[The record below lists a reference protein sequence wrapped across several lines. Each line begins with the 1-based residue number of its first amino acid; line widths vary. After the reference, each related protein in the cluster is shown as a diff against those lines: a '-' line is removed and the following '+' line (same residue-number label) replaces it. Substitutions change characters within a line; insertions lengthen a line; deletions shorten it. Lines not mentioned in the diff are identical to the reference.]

1 MKIGNIFCALLFFV
15 CASFSFSQTAGLPLN
30 TKAATVDNIAQKTDI
45 SVFDSVVLGIVEGIT
60 EYLPV
65 SSTGHLILTNS
76 VLGLDSETP
85 LKDAK
90 GNIVVDKK
98 QSKKSG
104 KEVVYT
110 MKKAADAYAVII
122 QLGAILAVL
131 ALYWESVWEIVKGV
145 FGKSK
150 KGLFLAR
157 NIIAAFMPAAVIGL
171 LLHDYIDEYLFG
183 VYPVVFALF
192 AGGLLMLF
200 VQKKLGK
207 KASKKPDTDLADLSV
222 KQSLLIGFLQVVAM
236 WPGTSRSMMT
246 ILGGYIAGLNPA
258 SSAKFSFLLG
268 LLTLSAASFFKIAK
282 DGQNMLNALSVLPLL
297 VGLIVSFICALVCVK
312 WLVGFLTRRG
322 LAPFAWYRIALS
334 AVLCLYFLCI

>member
-1 MKIGNIFCALLFFV
+1 MKFRNILCAVLFL
-15 CASFSFSQTAGLPLN
+15 AFSNFLFSQTESLSQ
-30 TKAATVDNIAQKTDI
+30 TKSVSENAAQKTDI
-45 SVFDSVVLGIVEGIT
+45 SILDSVVLGIVEGIT

-90 GNIVVDKK
+90 GNIVIDKK

-104 KEVVYT
+104 KEVAYT

-200 VQKKLGK
+200 VQKKLGE

-246 ILGGYIAGLNPA
+246 ILGGYVAGLNPA

-282 DGQNMLNALSVLPLL
+282 DGQNMLNALSVVPLL
-297 VGLIVSFICALVCVK
+297 VGLIVSFIFALVCVK

-334 AVLCLYFLCI
+334 AVLCIYFLCM

>member
-1 MKIGNIFCALLFFV
+1 M

-30 TKAATVDNIAQKTDI
+30 TKAAAAGDNIAQKTDI

-207 KASKKPDTDLADLSV
+207 KASKKPDTDLSDLSV

>member
-1 MKIGNIFCALLFFV
+1 MCAG
-15 CASFSFSQTAGLPLN
+15 FSFSQTAGLPLN
-30 TKAATVDNIAQKTDI
+30 TKAAAVDNIAQKTDI

>member
-1 MKIGNIFCALLFFV
+1 MKFRNILCAVLFL
-15 CASFSFSQTAGLPLN
+15 AFSNFLFSQTESLSK
-30 TKAATVDNIAQKTDI
+30 TKGVSENAAQKTDI
-45 SVFDSVVLGIVEGIT
+45 SILDSVVLGVVEGIT

-90 GNIVVDKK
+90 GNIVIDKK

-104 KEVVYT
+104 EEVAYT

-207 KASKKPDTDLADLSV
+207 AASKKPDTDLSDLSV

-282 DGQNMLNALSVLPLL
+282 DGQNMLSALSVVPLL

-334 AVLCLYFLCI
+334 AVLCIYFFCM